1 LFAEGSFLDGRLRIK
16 SEQENYAERETQRE
30 RERER
35 ERDIAAP
42 DELGKNVH

>member
-1 LFAEGSFLDGRLRIK
+1 LFAERSFLDGRLRIQ
-16 SEQENYAERETQRE
+16 SQQENYPQ
-30 RERER
+30 RER